1 MRITLSVTP
10 EKKKYYPF
18 PQDRREH
25 WKELHQHF
33 CPQAN
38 MRIDFGQDTA
48 LLPIKMIFLNEL
60 VIPLEG
66 CALAKEFIACTW
78 KFAGQAL
85 GMKIQKSA

>member
-1 MRITLSVTP
+1 MS
-10 EKKKYYPF
+10 
-18 PQDRREH
+18 
-25 WKELHQHF
+25 
-33 CPQAN
+33 
-38 MRIDFGQDTA
+38 IDFGQDTS
-48 LLPIKMIFLNEL
+48 LLAIKMIFLNEL